1 MGAASLQLLET
12 RIDAMV
18 LRADYARTIGD
29 DGARLRELPEA
40 TQIPPLAAGGGVL
53 IPEWS
58 LGDALTAVLAIPL
71 RVLRLDDDLGMP
83 PDASLDHACPAGKP
97 GAPFLH
103 KQGAGG
109 RKACRIFQLA
119 RRHKLEQRHRAT
131 FC

>member
-1 MGAASLQLLET
+1 MEKQRSRAQYHVGERQLRNSFEEASRRGGNVGAASLQLLET

-18 LRADYARTIGD
+18 LRAGYARTIGD

-71 RVLRLDDDLGMP
+71 RVLRLDD
-83 PDASLDHACPAGKP
+83 
-97 GAPFLH
+97 
-103 KQGAGG
+103 
-109 RKACRIFQLA
+109 
-119 RRHKLEQRHRAT
+119 
-131 FC
+131 